1 VRVKKAQKPARSIRY
16 LLCVDRTL
24 QRISLRRI
32 SVRVKKANN
41 LSRSGRTKKNA
52 ARETNRSRNAALVM
66 NAWRSLRALDPRAIA
81 FVVIGVVA
89 LAALIG
95 APRLFQSGDPTSVA
109 VQPDDNAPRGRAAL
123 ASRLDTRKVA
133 GRPTAGRAHTTDAST
148 ASTRAVEPATA
159 EPTANADVADPAVTI
174 TGCLEVDDDAFW
186 LKETSGT
193 DAPKSRS
200 WKSGFF
206 RKRSASVEVVDET
219 DALKLSNYVGQRV
232 AATGTLA
239 DRRMQAHSLRRV
251 SASCN

>member
-1 VRVKKAQKPARSIRY
+1 VRVN
-16 LLCVDRTL
+16 
-24 QRISLRRI
+24 
-32 SVRVKKANN
+32 KANN
-41 LSRSGRTKKNA
+41 LSRSDRKKKSA

-89 LAALIG
+89 LAALTG

-109 VQPDDNAPRGRAAL
+109 VQPDDNAPRERAAL

-133 GRPTAGRAHTTDAST
+133 ERPTAGRAHTPDAST
-148 ASTRAVEPATA
+148 ARTRVEPATA
-159 EPTANADVADPAVTI
+159 EPTANADVPDPAVTI

-200 WKSGFF
+200 WKSGFLK
-206 RKRSASVEVVDET
+206 KRSASVEVVDET